1 MTDGCDAER
10 ELEELVAEMDV
21 SAVEEEASGILMTL
35 ETGPWLRISIVGI
48 GWVDVG
54 AWELDMVPSTS
65 PLLDYNGQHP
75 HTK

>member
-21 SAVEEEASGILMTL
+21 SAAEEEASGILMTL

-54 AWELDMVPSTS
+54 A
-65 PLLDYNGQHP
+65 
-75 HTK
+75 